1 MDGGS
6 LNNRANAQDMKPV
19 LVIVGADKG
28 GVGKTTIARTLLD
41 YMNSANVPARAFDSE
56 CPRGTLSRFFP
67 KQTEIVDVT
76 TAAHQVRML
85 DTLSTSDEKVTVLDV
100 RAGLLSPTLKTLTDV
115 GFFDLVRGGDFH
127 FILFHI
133 LGPSVSS
140 MEELDEISR
149 YGRDQSYFLVK
160 NFINEAS
167 FFDWNEHLKK
177 KYVTSSKG
185 AIEINIPKLNE
196 MAYEQAE
203 IAGVPFSTF
212 VANKNARGSIGG
224 YSLVLR
230 GYVRTWMHQIVHEYD
245 RVKLL
250 DHIMGRHVK
259 LS

>member
-1 MDGGS
+1 
-6 LNNRANAQDMKPV
+6 
-19 LVIVGADKG
+19 
-28 GVGKTTIARTLLD
+28 
-41 YMNSANVPARAFDSE
+41 
-56 CPRGTLSRFFP
+56 
-67 KQTEIVDVT
+67 
-76 TAAHQVRML
+76 
-85 DTLSTSDEKVTVLDV
+85 
-100 RAGLLSPTLKTLTDV
+100 
-115 GFFDLVRGGDFH
+115 
-127 FILFHI
+127 
-133 LGPSVSS
+133 

-167 FFDWNEHLKK
+167 FFDWNEDLRK

>member
-1 MDGGS
+1 MAVDSG
-6 LNNRANAQDMKPV
+6 ANTKDMKPV

-41 YMNSANVPARAFDSE
+41 YLNSTNVLTRAFDSE
-56 CPRGTLSRFFP
+56 SPRGTLFRFFP

-85 DTLSTSDEKVTVLDV
+85 DTLATSDQRVTVVDV
-100 RAGLLSPTLKTLTDV
+100 RAGLLSPTLRTLTDI

-127 FILFHI
+127 FVLLHI

-140 MEELDEISR
+140 LEELEEISC
-149 YGRDQSYFLVK
+149 YARDQSYFLVK

-167 FFDWNEHLKK
+167 FFDWSDDLSN
-177 KYVTSSKG
+177 KYVKGSKG

-203 IAGVPFSTF
+203 LAGVPFSTF
-212 VANKNARGSIGG
+212 VANKNARGTNGG

-230 GYVRTWMHQIVHEYD
+230 GYVRTWMHQILHEYD
-245 RVKLL
+245 RVKLF
-250 DHIMGRHVK
+250 DHITGRHVN

>member
-1 MDGGS
+1 MDGGG
-6 LNNRANAQDMKPV
+6 LNNGANAQGMKPA
-19 LVIVGADKG
+19 LLIVGADKG

-41 YMNSANVPARAFDSE
+41 YLNSAGVPARAFDSE
-56 CPRGTLSRFFP
+56 CPRGTLFRFFP

-85 DTLSTSDEKVTVLDV
+85 DTLSTSDEKVTVVDV

-140 MEELDEISR
+140 LEELDEISP
-149 YGRDQSYFLVK
+149 YVRDRSYFLVK

-167 FFDWNEHLKK
+167 FFERNEDLRK

-196 MAYEQAE
+196 TAYEQVE

-212 VANKNARGSIGG
+212 VANKNARGSNGG

-250 DHIMGRHVK
+250 DHIMARHVK
-259 LS
+259 LG

>member
-1 MDGGS
+1 MDGGG
-6 LNNRANAQDMKPV
+6 LNNGANAQDMKPV

-41 YMNSANVPARAFDSE
+41 YMNSVNVPARAFDSE

-167 FFDWNEHLKK
+167 FFDWNEDLRK

-212 VANKNARGSIGG
+212 VANKNARGSVGG